1 MNYHQ
6 LTATDRG
13 AIEILLKEHYTQEE
27 IARKLGVNPS
37 TVSREVSGRS
47 TPSGY
52 LAKSAQIDYD
62 RQRKKCRRKRKLN
75 YSPRQKYITSK
86 LQLGWSPQQI
96 SGRLKTTGQDD
107 LYVCPE
113 TIYQC
118 LYEDDWAKQEHLT
131 EYLRYGRKRRRKQKG
146 RSVHKTKIP
155 NRVSIHDRPKK
166 IKRRTEYGHAEGDSV
181 VYPKKYAINTMNELF
196 TGLLRFTKLERRT
209 ATLTAKAM
217 KRRALELGLKTVTLD
232 NGLEFAKHETI
243 GIPTYFAD
251 PYCSCQRGANENG
264 NGLLRGYL
272 PKRYDITNLTQEELD
287 DIAEELN
294 DRPRK
299 RLNYKTPNEVYSL
312 LQKGVRPRVALTI
325 RI

>member
-13 AIEILLKEHYTQEE
+13 AIEILLKEHYSQKE
-27 IARKLGVNPS
+27 IARKLGINPS
-37 TVSREVSGRS
+37 TVCREIMRRS

-52 LAKSAQIDYD
+52 RAQSAQLDYD
-62 RQRKKCRRKRKLN
+62 KQRKKCRRKKKLH
-75 YSPRQKYITSK
+75 YTFRQKYITSK

-96 SGRLKTTGQDD
+96 AGRLKATGRDD

-113 TIYQC
+113 TIYQY
-118 LYEDDWAKQEHLT
+118 LYEDDWVKQEHLT
-131 EYLRYGRKRRRKQKG
+131 EYLRYGRKKRRKQKG

-166 IKRRTEYGHAEGDSV
+166 IKRRTEYGHSEGDSV
-181 VYPKKYAINTMNELF
+181 VYPKKYAINTINELF
-196 TGLLRFTKLERRT
+196 TGLVRFTKLQRRT
-209 ATLTAKAM
+209 AELTASAM

-251 PYCSCQRGANENG
+251 PYCSCQRGANENS
-264 NGLLRGYL
+264 NGLLR
-272 PKRYDITNLTQEELD
+272 DIF
-287 DIAEELN
+287 
-294 DRPRK
+294 
-299 RLNYKTPNEVYSL
+299 PNGTT
-312 LQKGVRPRVALTI
+312 LQT
-325 RI
+325 